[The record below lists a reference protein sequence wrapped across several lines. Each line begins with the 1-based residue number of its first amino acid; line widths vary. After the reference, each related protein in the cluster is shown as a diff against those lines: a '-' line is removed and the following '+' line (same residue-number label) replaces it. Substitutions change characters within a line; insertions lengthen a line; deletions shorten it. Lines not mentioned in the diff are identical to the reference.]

1 VKADNAALPTRWV
14 GESLVISSGAGFQ
27 RLELVEQPVVLGVR
41 NARLVEDVV
50 AVVVLIQF
58 SAQL

>member
-1 VKADNAALPTRWV
+1 VL
-14 GESLVISSGAGFQ
+14 GLQG
-27 RLELVEQPVVLGVR
+27 LEFVEQAIVLGVR

-50 AVVVLIQF
+50 TIVVLIQF